1 MLLSNQIWKMQ
12 RQIDELIA
20 EGEKMKRSRVAAVAR
35 AAKQMASNVRKERL
49 LEEFVKVL
57 LFKSWRSKRVVGKM
71 HEPEILELTGEWSGE
86 YRKLVREVERLK
98 LAREASLVEQDFSN
112 DLERRTCEE
121 VASSKRGKVDDGRAV
136 GREVDSDVEVMSNM
150 TSSTGSP

>member
-49 LEEFVKVL
+49 LEEFVKVSS
-57 LFKSWRSKRVVGKM
+57 FQ
-71 HEPEILELTGEWSGE
+71 ELADQAGCW
-86 YRKLVREVERLK
+86 KD
-98 LAREASLVEQDFSN
+98 A
-112 DLERRTCEE
+112 
-121 VASSKRGKVDDGRAV
+121 
-136 GREVDSDVEVMSNM
+136 
-150 TSSTGSP
+150 